1 MDHSENLNLI
11 WWNLAQLTRSVIHN
25 SKGQNAEQVVN
36 LLQKALYCARHFDTQ
51 YTHYGPTVRQ
61 SQDSLQV
68 AVIAAVEMSL
78 DLDAVLAA
86 ILYTPFVEGFITQET
101 VQREFSTRSAAIL
114 EELNI
119 LKSCSIKDDTIRYYT
134 NDGIDLKSPHVLAV
148 LLQLANVMHLYYG
161 GHITKYTD
169 SPTHKDLTAE
179 DTRVLYDLKTFYI
192 PLAHRMRLYDIQTK
206 LSDFWFKHTN
216 TLQYYY
222 ISAKLGI
229 SKLQRQQK
237 LEYISKEICRT
248 IRRHNIPFTIK
259 NRVKSVYSIW
269 NKMQKLNVNFEQ
281 IYDLTAIRIIVSS
294 MQYKTIKEEKIA
306 CWKIFSILSNLYT
319 PIYDIMRDWISMPK
333 EDNGYESLHLTLKTE
348 QKEIFEVQIRTERM
362 DYVAEYGKAAHWRYK
377 SKS

>member
-1 MDHSENLNLI
+1 MDHSKNLNLT

-25 SKGQNAEQVVN
+25 SQGQNAEQVAN
-36 LLQKALYCARHFDTQ
+36 LLQRALYFARHFDAK
-51 YTHYGPTVRQ
+51 YTHHGPTVRQ

-68 AVIAAVEMSL
+68 AMIAAAEISL
-78 DLDAVLAA
+78 GLDAVLAA
-86 ILYTPFVEGFITQET
+86 ILYTPYIGGFITQET
-101 VQREFSTRSAAIL
+101 VQREFGARSAEIL

-119 LKSCSIKDDTIRYYT
+119 LKSCRIKDDTIRYYT
-134 NDGIDLKSPHVLAV
+134 ENGIDPKSPHILAI
-148 LLQLANVMHLYYG
+148 LLQLANMVHLYCS
-161 GHITKYTD
+161 GHITYTT
-169 SPTHKDLTAE
+169 SQTNKDLTAG
-179 DTRVLYDLKTFYI
+179 DTQVLCDLKTFYI
-192 PLAHRMRLYDIQTK
+192 PFAHRMRLYDVQTK

-248 IRRHNIPFTIK
+248 IRQYNIPFTIR

-269 NKMQKLNVNFEQ
+269 NKMQRLNVNFEQ
-281 IYDLTAIRIIVSS
+281 IYDLTAIRIIVSG
-294 MQYKTIKEEKIA
+294 MQYKTIQEEKMA

-319 PIYDIMRDWISMPK
+319 PIYDIMRDWISVPK
-333 EDNGYESLHLTLKTE
+333 EDSGYESLHLTLKTE

-362 DYVAEYGKAAHWRYK
+362 DYIAEYGKAAHWKYK
-377 SKS
+377 P